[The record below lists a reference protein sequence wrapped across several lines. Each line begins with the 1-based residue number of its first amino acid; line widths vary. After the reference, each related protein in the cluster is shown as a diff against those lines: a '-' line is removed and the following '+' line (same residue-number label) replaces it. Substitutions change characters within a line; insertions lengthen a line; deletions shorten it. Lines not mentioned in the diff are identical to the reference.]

1 MEWTETVVARL
12 AEAKRAGVP
21 FERAWRSA
29 LEAYPPRNR
38 DQGPQRPSLLDSESS
53 VVEFFHGACSDAW
66 HGRRPELRHLDAAL
80 LDASGTEGIAARSR
94 SVQVSLAA

>member
-21 FERAWRSA
+21 FERAWSA
-29 LEAYPPRNR
+29 ALVECPPRGR
-38 DQGPQRPSLLDSESS
+38 DRGPQVPSLLDSEPS